1 VAEVG
6 LERSRTRPADSLRY
20 GAGAPGLQRADV
32 TLTHVAFSP
41 HRHDRYALGITLRGV
56 QAFRYRGASR
66 ICLPGQL
73 HLLHPDELHDG
84 APAAENGFS
93 YRIVYVAPELVREA
107 SANNRLPFV
116 TDPVHAPRR
125 AASRLWAVLLD
136 LLDDIDEPI
145 GPLRAVDAAVGIAD
159 GLAVLADRPVAAP
172 AVVDTVGVR
181 RAKEYLVENA
191 TVATTAATLEIVA
204 GIDRY
209 KLVRHFKAA
218 YGTPPDRFRLLRRLD
233 LARAAIEGGEPIAL
247 AAAAAGFADQSHLTR
262 HFKRAFGMTP
272 AQWCRLTHAER
283 VARPQRDPHTARRVL
298 KTTGNPET
306 KS

>member
-1 VAEVG
+1 MAEVG
-6 LERSRTRPADSLRY
+6 LERSRTRPADSFRY

-32 TLTHVAFSP
+32 TLTNVAFSP
-41 HRHDRYALGITLRGV
+41 HRHDRYALGITRSGV
-56 QAFRYRGASR
+56 QGFRYRGASR

-84 APAAENGFS
+84 APAAEDGFS

-107 SANNRLPFV
+107 SADNRLPFV

-125 AASRLWAVLLD
+125 AATRLWAVLVD

-145 GPLRAVDAAVGIAD
+145 DPLRAVDAAVGIAD

-172 AVVDTVGVR
+172 AALDAVGVR
-181 RAKEYLVENA
+181 RAKEYLLGHA
-191 TVATTAATLEIVA
+191 TVNTTAATLEGVA

-209 KLVRHFKAA
+209 RLVRHFKAA

-233 LARAAIEGGEPIAL
+233 LARASIERGEPIAL
-247 AAAAAGFADQSHLTR
+247 AAAATGFADQSHLTR
-262 HFKRAFGMTP
+262 HFKRAFGTTP
-272 AQWCRLTHAER
+272 AQWSRLTHA
-283 VARPQRDPHTARRVL
+283 ARAP
-298 KTTGNPET
+298 G
-306 KS
+306 